1 MFNAA
6 EFALRLSTRQDRW
19 SLLKDFIAEWHGPL
33 KRGDG
38 YPVSELN
45 ATENR
50 LGLKLPEALRELYQL
65 AGKREDVYAAQNYLV
80 TPDELEIEEGLLEF
94 YCENQGVVH
103 WGVKPDDLY
112 LPDPPVY
119 LYDEGMDEESQEINR
134 ENGRVSEFASQMAIC
149 EIVITRE
156 PLKLRLSPRN
166 DENAIAKI
174 KMIEREYTYLG
185 FPEWHWPNFPVR
197 FFGTEDTLA
206 LTIEG
211 KWLYLAANTETAHR
225 TAKELLDLK

>member
-1 MFNAA
+1 MFSAT
-6 EFALRLSTRQDRW
+6 EFASRLSMRQDRW

-38 YPVSELN
+38 YPASELN
-45 ATENR
+45 AAEKR
-50 LGLKLPEALRELYQL
+50 LGLKLPVALREWYQL

-80 TPDELEIEEGLLEF
+80 IPDELEIEEGLLEF

-103 WGVKPDDLY
+103 WGVKPDDLR

-119 LYDEGMDEESQEINR
+119 LYDEGMDEEVQEISL
-134 ENGRVSEFASQMAIC
+134 ENGTVSEFALQMAIC
-149 EIVITRE
+149 EIVITRG
-156 PLKLRLSPRN
+156 PLKLILSSRN

-174 KMIEREYTYLG
+174 NMIKREYTYLG
-185 FPEWHWPNFPVR
+185 FPNWHWPNFPVC
-197 FFGTEDTLA
+197 FFGAEDTLA
-206 LTIEG
+206 LTVED

-225 TAKELLDLK
+225 TAKELLDLR